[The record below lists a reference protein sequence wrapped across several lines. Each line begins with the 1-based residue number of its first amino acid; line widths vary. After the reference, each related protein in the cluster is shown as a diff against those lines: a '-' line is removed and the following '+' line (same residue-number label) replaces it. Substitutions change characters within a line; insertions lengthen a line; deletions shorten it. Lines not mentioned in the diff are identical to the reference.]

1 MRIQITNL
9 KDIEESR
16 AIENMPINLRKMWPA
31 VMFPASRIDRVSGR
45 ISTLID
51 STITRKDI
59 IHSGAPAGAKWATE
73 LFKL

>member
-1 MRIQITNL
+1 
-9 KDIEESR
+9 
-16 AIENMPINLRKMWPA
+16 MWPA

-45 ISTLID
+45 INTLID

-73 LFKL
+73 LLKL